1 MEKKLNILLEKE
13 NMDMVRTDCARI
25 QKKGIHFIL
34 ASIIIWTMIT
44 VIHLLK
50 FDPLTKNLFT
60 FCATGPLVPLAYGI
74 SKILHIDFTDKTNP
88 LSGLGLLFAMNQML
102 YLLIAMWVYAAVPEK
117 MLMVIAMIFGAHLLP
132 FAWLYRSKS
141 YQVAAVLIPFIAL
154 FVGLNFESY
163 ILGIVMMLIEIIFS
177 ISLSIEDKKIKSTK
191 KVVTN

>member
-74 SKILHIDFTDKTNP
+74 SKILHIDFTYKTNP

-141 YQVAAVLIPFIAL
+141 YLVVAILVPFIAL

-177 ISLSIEDKKIKSTK
+177 ISLSIEDKKIKSAK